1 MFLKYVHKL
10 PLVALSFFMLQSA
23 SAHEFW
29 IEPLNFEVA
38 NGESVRAHIKVG
50 QMMDGET
57 YSFFPGNFERFDITV
72 GGNTQPVANR
82 FAQSPAVDQL
92 ANQSGLTILTYQ
104 SKASVLTYS
113 EPGKFE
119 SFLKNEGIE
128 WVLAEHKRRGLPAV
142 DFVELFKRFGKSL
155 VKVGD
160 GAGQD
165 QVMGMPIEWV
175 VETNPYTD
183 KGQAITA
190 QLLYQGKPF
199 ADSYVV
205 VFNKR
210 NGEVVK
216 STYRTDQAG
225 RVSIPKGEGG
235 VFLVNAVQMI
245 QPTAEQAMGS
255 GAVWMSLWASTTYE
269 IKPSL

>member
-10 PLVALSFFMLQSA
+10 PLVALSFFLLSSS

-29 IEPLNFEVA
+29 IEPTNFEVA
-38 NGESVRAHIKVG
+38 KGENIRAHIKVG

-57 YSFFPGNFERFDITV
+57 YSFFPNNFERFEITA
-72 GGNTQPVANR
+72 GGKTQPVANR
-82 FAQSPAVDQL
+82 FAQSPAVDQPTSE
-92 ANQSGLTILTYQ
+92 SGLNILTYQ
-104 SKASVLTYS
+104 SKASVLTYT
-113 EPGKFE
+113 ERGKFE

-128 WVLAEHKRRGLPAV
+128 WVLQEHKRRELPEV
-142 DFVELFKRFGKSL
+142 GFVELFKRFGKSL
-155 VKVGD
+155 IKVGD

-183 KGQAITA
+183 KGSAITA
-190 QLLYQGKPF
+190 RLLYEGKPF
-199 ADSYVV
+199 ADSFVV
-205 VFNKR
+205 VFNQR
-210 NGEVVK
+210 NGEVTK
-216 STYRTDQAG
+216 AGYRTDQNG
-225 RVSIPKGEGG
+225 RVSIPKAAGG

-245 QPTAEQAMGS
+245 QPDAAQAMGS

-269 IKPSL
+269 IKPQ

>member
-10 PLVALSFFMLQSA
+10 PLVALSFFMLQSVA
-23 SAHEFW
+23 AHEFW
-29 IEPLNFEVA
+29 IEPINFEVA
-38 NGESVRAHIKVG
+38 KGDNVRAHIKVG

-57 YSFFPGNFERFDITV
+57 YSFFPGNFERFDITA
-72 GGNTQPVANR
+72 GGKTQPVANR
-82 FAQSPAVDQL
+82 FAQSPAVDQPT
-92 ANQSGLTILTYQ
+92 QSGLNILTYQ

-113 EPGKFE
+113 ERGKFE
-119 SFLKNEGIE
+119 SFLKNEGLE
-128 WVLAEHKRRGLPAV
+128 WVMAEHKRRGLPEV
-142 DFVELFKRFGKSL
+142 GFVELFKRFGKSL
-155 VKVGD
+155 VKIGD

-183 KGQAITA
+183 KGNAVTA

-199 ADSYVV
+199 ANSYVV
-205 VFNKR
+205 VFNQL
-210 NGEVVK
+210 NGKVTK
-216 STYRTDQAG
+216 AGYRTDQNG
-225 RVSIPKGEGG
+225 RVSIPKGAGG

-245 QPTAEQAMGS
+245 QPTAEQAKGS

-269 IKPSL
+269 IKL

>member
-10 PLVALSFFMLQSA
+10 PLVALSFFMLQSV

-29 IEPLNFEVA
+29 IEPINFEVA
-38 NGESVRAHIKVG
+38 KGDNVRAHIKVG

-57 YSFFPGNFERFDITV
+57 YSFFPGNFERFDITAS
-72 GGNTQPVANR
+72 GKTQPVANR
-82 FAQSPAVDQL
+82 FAQSPAVDQPT
-92 ANQSGLTILTYQ
+92 QSGLNILTYQ

-113 EPGKFE
+113 ERGKFE
-119 SFLKNEGIE
+119 SFLKNEGLE
-128 WVLAEHKRRGLPAV
+128 WVMPEHKRRGLPEV
-142 DFVELFKRFGKSL
+142 GFVEFFKRFGKSL

-183 KGQAITA
+183 KGNAVTA

-199 ADSYVV
+199 VNSYVV
-205 VFNKR
+205 VFNQL
-210 NGEVVK
+210 NGKVTK
-216 STYRTDQAG
+216 AGYRTDQNG
-225 RVSIPKGEGG
+225 RVSIPKGAGG

-245 QPTAEQAMGS
+245 QPTAEQAKGS

-269 IKPSL
+269 IKL